1 MTFANPQYLLL
12 LAFIPVAVGLVALAL
27 HARTRALARFGDP
40 ALMRRLTES
49 ANTLGRL
56 ARSVLTILA
65 LGLIV
70 LAIARPQWGETER
83 IVERHGIQLMV
94 AMDISRSMLAEDVK
108 PNRLSRAKLEVAD
121 LLQRLHG
128 DEVGLVLFSGA
139 AFIQF
144 PLTFDYSTA
153 RTFLDNADTDMIA
166 RQGTVLAEAIDVSM
180 VGLDN
185 DRAGH
190 KAILLVSDGEEDSQE
205 SNSVRAARAANRA
218 ADAGLTVYTI
228 GVGMSNGEP
237 IPIRDHWGNF
247 VGFQEDGDGNMV
259 LSRVNEDVLK
269 SVAEAGGGRFVMAG
283 GSTSAAA
290 VIADELD
297 SLEKS
302 IIESEV
308 ANARVER
315 FQWFVAAA
323 IALLIAGQLIPD
335 RRRLPSAA
343 GSVRSVP

>member
-1 MTFANPQYLLL
+1 MTLASPQYLLF
-12 LAFIPVAVGLVALAL
+12 LAAIPVAVGLVAFAF
-27 HARTRALARFGDP
+27 HTRNRALARFGDP
-40 ALMRRLTES
+40 VLMRRLTEN
-49 ANTLGRL
+49 ANTPGRL
-56 ARSVLTILA
+56 ARSVLAILA
-65 LGLIV
+65 LGLVV
-70 LAIARPQWGETER
+70 LAIARPQWGETEQ
-83 IVERHGIQLMV
+83 IVERHGVQLMV
-94 AMDISRSMLAEDVK
+94 ALDISRSMLAEDIK
-108 PNRLSRAKLEVAD
+108 PNRLSRGKLEVAD

-190 KAILLVSDGEEDSQE
+190 KAILLVSDGEEDRQE
-205 SNSVRAARAANRA
+205 SNSVRAANRA

-228 GVGMSNGEP
+228 GVGRSDGEP
-237 IPIRDHWGNF
+237 IPIRDNWGNF
-247 VGFQEDGDGNMV
+247 VGYQEDGDGNIV

-297 SLEKS
+297 GLEKTVV
-302 IIESEV
+302 ESEV
-308 ANARVER
+308 TNAKVER

-323 IALLIAGQLIPD
+323 IALLVAGQFIPD
-335 RRRLPSAA
+335 RRRSPSAA

>member
-12 LAFIPVAVGLVALAL
+12 LAAIPVAVALVAFAL
-27 HARTRALARFGDP
+27 HTRNRALARFGDP

-49 ANTLGRL
+49 ANTPGRL
-56 ARSVLTILA
+56 IRSVLTILA

-70 LAIARPQWGETER
+70 LAIARPQWGETEQ
-83 IVERHGIQLMV
+83 IVERHGVQLII
-94 AMDISRSMLAEDVK
+94 ALDISRSMLAEDVK
-108 PNRLSRAKLEVAD
+108 PNRLARAKLETAD

-166 RQGTVLAEAIDVSM
+166 RQGTVLGEAIQVSM

-190 KAILLVSDGEEDSQE
+190 KAILLISDGEDDQQE
-205 SNSVRAARAANRA
+205 SDSLRAANRA

-228 GVGMSNGEP
+228 GVGTSDGEP
-237 IPIRDHWGNF
+237 IPVRDRWDNLIGY
-247 VGFQEDGDGNMV
+247 QEDGDGNMV
-259 LSRVNEDVLK
+259 LSRINEDVLR
-269 SVAEAGGGRFVMAG
+269 SVAEAGGGRYVMAG

-290 VIADELD
+290 IIAEELD

-302 IIESEV
+302 VVESEIT
-308 ANARVER
+308 NARVER

-323 IALLIAGQLIPD
+323 VALLMAGQLIPD
-335 RRRLPSAA
+335 RRRWLAAVRHTRSA
-343 GSVRSVP
+343 R

>member
-12 LAFIPVAVGLVALAL
+12 LAAIPVAVALVAFAL
-27 HARTRALARFGDP
+27 HTRSRALARFGDP
-40 ALMRRLTES
+40 ALMRRLTQS
-49 ANTLGRL
+49 VNTPGRL
-56 ARSVLTILA
+56 VRSALTILA

-70 LAIARPQWGETER
+70 LAIARPQWGETEQ
-83 IVERHGIQLMV
+83 IVERHGVQLII
-94 AMDISRSMLAEDVK
+94 ALDISRSMLAEDVK
-108 PNRLSRAKLEVAD
+108 PSRLDRAKLEAAD

-166 RQGTVLAEAIDVSM
+166 RQGTVLGEAIQVSM

-190 KAILLVSDGEEDSQE
+190 KAILLISDGEDDQQE
-205 SNSVRAARAANRA
+205 SDSLRAANRA

-228 GVGMSNGEP
+228 GVGTSDGEP
-237 IPIRDHWGNF
+237 IPVRDRWDNLIGY
-247 VGFQEDGDGNMV
+247 QEDGDGNMV
-259 LSRVNEDVLK
+259 LSRINEDVLR
-269 SVAEAGGGRFVMAG
+269 SVAEAGGGRYVMAG

-290 VIADELD
+290 IIAEELD

-302 IIESEV
+302 VVESEIT
-308 ANARVER
+308 NARVER

-323 IALLIAGQLIPD
+323 VALLMAGQLIPD
-335 RRRLPSAA
+335 RRRWLATGRHARSA
-343 GSVRSVP
+343 R